1 MQRQPMNLLKRYA
14 VPVACAM
21 TVLMVTAC
29 SSTKDERRAPTPL
42 TEFKPVLNVQQ
53 AWKSSVGKAGRYLF
67 SPVAV
72 GNVVYAA
79 GANGSVAKIDA
90 QTGKDIWRIKVGSD
104 LSAGVGSDGTLT
116 AVGGLKGEVFVL
128 GEDGKVLWKN
138 TAPGEIISPPL
149 VGNGFVIVRTVDG
162 QITAFNAQT
171 GEQKWVYRNRA
182 VPLNLRV
189 SAGMTFAGNQAVL
202 AGFPGGSF
210 AAINVQTGDSF
221 WETPVSYPK
230 GVTEVERI
238 NDVTGPPTL
247 VGAETCAVTFQGQ
260 MGCFDANSGRPV
272 WEKAFSSTTGVAQD
286 ENTVVGGDDWSVVSA
301 FDATNG
307 NQLWSNDKL
316 KNREVSLPYLLGH
329 AAVIGDYQGFV
340 HFLSRDDGTFVARMP
355 TDGSPITAAP
365 VLAGETLVV
374 QTHDGDLYGF
384 RPR

>member
-1 MQRQPMNLLKRYA
+1 MNLLKRYA

-21 TVLMVTAC
+21 TMFMMTAC
-29 SSTKDERRAPTPL
+29 SSSKDERRVPTPL
-42 TEFKPVLNVQQ
+42 TDFKPVLTVQQ
-53 AWKSSVGKAGRYLF
+53 AWKSGVGKAGRYLF

-72 GNVVYAA
+72 GNDIYAA

-90 QTGKDIWRIKVGSD
+90 QTGKDVWRIKVGSD

-116 AVGGLKGEVFVL
+116 AVGGLKGEVYVL
-128 GEDGKVLWKN
+128 GQDGKVLWKN
-138 TAPGEIISPPL
+138 NAPGEIISPPL

-189 SAGMTFAGNQAVL
+189 SSGMTFAGDAAVL

-210 AAINVQTGDSF
+210 AAINLQTGDAF

-238 NDVTGPPTL
+238 NDVTGAPTL
-247 VGAETCAVTFQGQ
+247 VNAESCAVTFQGQ
-260 MGCFDANSGRPV
+260 LGCFDANSGHPL
-272 WEKAFSSTTGVAQD
+272 WEKAFSSTTGLAQD
-286 ENTVVGGDDWSVVSA
+286 ESTVVGADDWSVVHA
-301 FDATNG
+301 FDATSG
-307 NQLWSNDKL
+307 QPLWTNEKL
-316 KNREVSLPYLLGH
+316 KNRELSIPFLLGH
-329 AAVIGDYQGFV
+329 AAVFGDYQGFV

-365 VLAGETLVV
+365 VLAGDTLVV
-374 QTHDGDLYGF
+374 QTHDGNLYGF

>member
-1 MQRQPMNLLKRYA
+1 MNLLKRYA

-21 TVLMVTAC
+21 TVLVLTAC
-29 SSTKDERRAPTPL
+29 SSTKDERREPTPL

-67 SPVAV
+67 SPVAF
-72 GNVVYAA
+72 GNAVYAA

-104 LSAGVGSDGTLT
+104 LSAGVGTDGTLT
-116 AVGGLKGEVFVL
+116 AVGALKGEVYVL
-128 GEDGKVLWKN
+128 GQDGKLLWKN

-149 VGNGFVIVRTVDG
+149 VGNGYVIVRTVDG

-189 SAGMTFAGNQAVL
+189 SSGMTFAGDAAVL
-202 AGFPGGSF
+202 AGFPGGGF
-210 AAINVQTGDSF
+210 AAINLQTGDSF

-260 MGCFDANSGRPV
+260 IGCFDANSGRPL
-272 WEKAFSSTTGVAQD
+272 WEKPFSSTTGVAQD
-286 ENTVVGGDDWSVVSA
+286 DNTVVGGDDWSVVNA

-307 NQLWSNDKL
+307 NPLWTNDKL
-316 KNREVSLPYLLGH
+316 KNREVSVPFLLGH
-329 AAVIGDYQGFV
+329 AAVMGDYQGFV

-365 VLAGETLVV
+365 VLAGDTLVV

>member
-21 TVLMVTAC
+21 TVLMMTAC
-29 SSTKDERRAPTPL
+29 SSTKDERRVPTPL
-42 TEFKPVLNVQQ
+42 TDFKPVLTVQQ

-67 SPVAV
+67 SPVAI
-72 GNVVYAA
+72 GNDVYAA
-79 GANGSVAKIDA
+79 GTNGSVAKIDA
-90 QTGKDIWRIKVGSD
+90 QTGKDIWRVKVGSD

-116 AVGGLKGEVFVL
+116 AVGALKGEVYVL
-128 GEDGKVLWKN
+128 GQDGKLLWKN

-149 VGNGFVIVRTVDG
+149 VGNGYVIVRTVDG

-189 SAGMTFAGNQAVL
+189 SSGMTFAGDAAVL

-210 AAINVQTGDSF
+210 AAINVQTGDAF

-260 MGCFDANSGRPV
+260 LGCFDANSGHPL
-272 WEKAFSSTTGVAQD
+272 WEKAFSSTTGLAQD
-286 ENTVVGGDDWSVVSA
+286 ESAVVGGDDWSVVNA
-301 FDATNG
+301 FDATSG
-307 NQLWSNDKL
+307 TALWTNDKL
-316 KNREVSLPYLLGH
+316 KNRDVSVPFLLGH
-329 AAVIGDYQGFV
+329 AVVLGDYQGFV

-355 TDGSPITAAP
+355 TDGSAITAAP
-365 VLAGETLVV
+365 VLAGDTLVV